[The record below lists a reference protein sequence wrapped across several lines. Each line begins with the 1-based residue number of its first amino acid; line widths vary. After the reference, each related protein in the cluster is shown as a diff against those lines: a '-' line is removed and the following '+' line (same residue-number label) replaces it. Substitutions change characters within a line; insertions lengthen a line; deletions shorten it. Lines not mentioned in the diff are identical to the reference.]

1 MARLSDLVN
10 VDINLNKIKIQGVE
24 IPVIFTFESF
34 PYVEES
40 YGKPYHEFEKEMNDM
55 LAKGEFSLGEQEAK
69 LMRSLI
75 YAMVRSGGTECTP
88 TEIKNAIPLY
98 DIPGIFQVVFEIFNG
113 QNFQIED
120 MEKLKKEKSKEHTE

>member
-10 VDINLNKIKIQGVE
+10 ININLNKIKIQGVD

-40 YGKPYHEFEKEMNDM
+40 YGKPYHEFEKEMNGM
-55 LAKGEFSLGEQEAK
+55 VSQGSFSLGEKEAK

-88 TEIKNAIPLY
+88 TEIKHAIPLY
-98 DIPGIFQVVFEIFNG
+98 DVPGIFQVVWDIFNN
-113 QNFQIED
+113 QNFQHAD
-120 MEKLKKEKSKEHTE
+120 MEKLKQEKK

>member
-10 VDINLNKIKIQGVE
+10 VEINLSKIKIQGVE

-40 YGKPYHEFEKEMNDM
+40 YGKPYHEFEKEMNEM
-55 LAKGEFSLGEQEAK
+55 VAKGEFSLGEHEAK

-75 YAMVRSGGTECTP
+75 YAMVRSGGTDCTP

-113 QNFQIED
+113 QNFQHYD
-120 MEKLKKEKSKEHTE
+120 MEKLKQEKK

>member
-10 VDINLNKIKIQGVE
+10 VDINLNKIKIQGVK

-98 DIPGIFQVVFEIFNG
+98 DVPGIFQVVFEIFNG

-120 MEKLKKEKSKEHTE
+120 MEKLKKEKK

>member
-10 VDINLNKIKIQGVE
+10 VEINLSKIKIQGVE

-55 LAKGEFSLGEQEAK
+55 VKKKEFSLGEHEAK

-98 DIPGIFQVVFEIFNG
+98 DVPGVFQVVFEIFNG
-113 QNFQIED
+113 QNFQHSD
-120 MEKLKKEKSKEHTE
+120 MEKMKQEKK